1 MTNTL
6 IRDAVRMTP
15 GTVQDL
21 YVGFD
26 LPSGDSISNIS
37 NVTVTTSTADLTTAN
52 RALNNNNVVIRNTT
66 YTAGQAVGYDVSYAG
81 SIVGGALSGYIDFAY
96 TSVGGTIQKERVPVE
111 IVAAVEANFSDSPA
125 TVMTTNFEIV
135 VGIAVG
141 ATDLGAFP
149 SATIPAGQSVKGA
162 ITHLLNAHDGLATTV
177 TGHTATLATK
187 AGLTTQ
193 NNLITLTGRPA
204 DSTNLGAFTTASYRD
219 SSTPA
224 IGSTATAK
232 SALQSM
238 ATHIDQLNVFNVL
251 HYGADPTGAS
261 DSRAAI
267 QAAIDAA
274 YAKRQSI
281 SSSTSSSIN
290 DQLQSPV
297 YFPKGTYRIDGP
309 LVRSDH
315 CVHLIGDR
323 AVLTA
328 GATFHTN
335 HPYGWALEL
344 GEQTTNTAMVDTIIK
359 GITFTEFRRHIRMGN
374 ARNNVNLGRIFVEN
388 CKFIGRYDY
397 PTLSVRIYNRSADA
411 VFYRCTW
418 DVIDVAID
426 VQSCDKVAVY
436 DCRIQLG
443 TYHEWAANY
452 AGKVGGGGYAAGDVV
467 YAQVGGVWRLYERVV
482 TGGSPEEATFGPAQT
497 PADNSKWTYLQDV
510 DAYTGVF
517 RLNRGR
523 LLISNFVGN
532 PILIGYTRS
541 NPYSWVLAQD
551 YSPWAA
557 SRGYIEGDM
566 IAQAYGAGGNENV
579 FWARKTGQ
587 DGTSGA
593 SWDATERNKWLICGA
608 PTYEADPAKA
618 TYVTND
624 VVRVS
629 DVSFYR
635 ATTSTSGVFDTGLAA
650 GDWELIETV
659 SAPTASDSISVW
671 TSVKVIDEC
680 FFGAEGA
687 DNGMGLVTWNASD
700 RLTANGKQANL
711 KSRYISE
718 CVVRDS
724 YLASGRKVGTE
735 ELVPA
740 VLLVKLPQTLIVKD
754 NMWNDDYKC
763 VAAAYR
769 TGATPP
775 TRPGPNESLNSR
787 RNCFRTDISG
797 NYGGGAGTVL
807 GSTAETLYRD
817 FSPNW
822 APDELLAITLPQ
834 YGGATSNP
842 VLGEGHYFVA
852 ANASAVE
859 HNAFINTTEGKQFTV
874 RFQSPIFAVTGVA
887 SGDPPTDVL
896 TAAGHNFVN
905 GDVVRFTALAGGTG
919 LFTVV
924 NYFVID
930 RNGDTFRLSATS
942 GGSAVDFTSNLTAGS
957 FIYRVKSQHTLKH
970 EPNYLYLRDNR
981 NVNPPA
987 NSWMTFEVRNGAAWE
1002 TSRSFDGK
1010 FFSVTPGSGIPGGNA
1025 YRATVEWRHDLIYT
1039 RIYIDLGEGFRSGG
1053 TADDAIG
1060 TNGAANAH
1068 IGRILNTD
1076 VGTIIAGRMYIL
1088 ETPAGGDT
1096 DIDLLASGSGTV
1108 AQDAAVISPTR
1119 LVNSGTWAA
1128 GDTKA
1133 LTALPSNLQYLYLA
1147 GQTPTQGTYTAGQVM
1162 IELIGT
1168 L

>member
-1 MTNTL
+1 MPITTTN
-6 IRDAVRMTP
+6 IGS
-15 GTVQDL
+15 GTVETSAA
-21 YVGFD
+21 GA
-26 LPSGDSISNIS
+26 
-37 NVTVTTSTADLTTAN
+37 VTDVAN
-52 RALNNNNVVIRNTT
+52 L
-66 YTAGQAVGYDVSYAG
+66 Q
-81 SIVGGALSGYIDFAY
+81 
-96 TSVGGTIQKERVPVE
+96 
-111 IVAAVEANFSDSPA
+111 
-125 TVMTTNFEIV
+125 
-135 VGIAVG
+135 
-141 ATDLGAFP
+141 
-149 SATIPAGQSVKGA
+149 
-162 ITHLLNAHDGLATTV
+162 
-177 TGHTATLATK
+177 
-187 AGLTTQ
+187 
-193 NNLITLTGRPA
+193 TLTGRP
-204 DSTNLGAFTTASYRD
+204 DGSTNLAAFNTASYRD
-219 SSTPA
+219 STYPA
-224 IGSTATAK
+224 IGATATMK

-238 ATHIDQLNVFNVL
+238 VTHIDQLNVFNVL

-290 DQLQSPV
+290 DQLQAPV
-297 YFPKGTYRIDGP
+297 YFPKGVYRIDGP

-328 GATFHTN
+328 GSAFQTN

-359 GITFTEFRRHIRMGN
+359 GLTFTEFRRHIRMGN

-388 CKFIGRYDY
+388 CKFIGRHDY

-418 DVIDVAID
+418 DVVDVAID

-436 DCRIQLG
+436 DSRCQLG
-443 TYHEWAANY
+443 TYHEWTANY
-452 AGKVGGGGYAAGDVV
+452 AGKLGQTGYTAGDVV
-467 YAQVGGVWRLYERVV
+467 YAEVGGVWRLYERVD
-482 TGGSPEEATFGPAQT
+482 TTYPSEATFGPAQT
-497 PADNSKWTYLQDV
+497 PADNSKWTKLQDV
-510 DAYTGVF
+510 DAYTGLF
-517 RLNRGR
+517 RLQRGR

-532 PILIGYTRS
+532 PILTGYQRT

-551 YSPWAA
+551 YAPWAA

-566 IAQAYGAGGNENV
+566 IAQAYAAGGNSNV

-587 DGTSGA
+587 DGMSGA

-608 PTYEADPAKA
+608 PTYESDASKA
-618 TYVTND
+618 TYVAND
-624 VVRVS
+624 VVRVN

-635 ATTSTSGVFDTGLAA
+635 ATTSTSGNFNAA
-650 GDWELIETV
+650 HWELLETL
-659 SAPTASDSISVW
+659 SNSTASDSISVW
-671 TSVKVIDEC
+671 TSVKVVNES

-687 DNGMGLVTWNASD
+687 NNGMGLVTWNASD

-711 KSRYISE
+711 GARYISE
-718 CVVRDS
+718 CVVKDS

-740 VLLVKLPQTLIVKD
+740 VLLVQLPQTLIVKD
-754 NMWNDDYKC
+754 NMWNDSYKC

-775 TRPGPNESLNSR
+775 TRPGPNSDGNSR
-787 RNCFRTDISG
+787 FNCFRTDISG
-797 NYGGGAGTVL
+797 NYGGAAGTVQTIE
-807 GSTAETLYRD
+807 SATLYRD

-822 APDELLAITLPQ
+822 APDDLLAITLPQ
-834 YGGATSNP
+834 YSAATSNP
-842 VLGEGHYFVA
+842 VLGEGDYFVA
-852 ANASAVE
+852 SNASAVE
-859 HNAFINTTEGKQFTV
+859 HNAFINTTEGKQFTI
-874 RFQSPIFAVTGVA
+874 RFQSPVYAVTGVHDG
-887 SGDPPTDVL
+887 SPSDVL
-896 TAAGHNFVN
+896 TAVGHNFVN
-905 GDVVRFTALAGGTG
+905 GDVVRFSAISGGSG

-924 NYFVID
+924 NYYVID
-930 RNGDTFRLSATS
+930 RSGDTFRLSATS
-942 GGSAVDFTSNLTAGS
+942 GGSAVNFTSNLTTGS
-957 FIYRVKSQHTLKH
+957 RIYRVKSQHTLKH
-970 EPNYLYLRDNR
+970 EPSYLHLREQR

-987 NSWMTFEVRNGAAWE
+987 DSWMTFEVRNGVAWE

-1010 FFSVTPGSGIPGGNA
+1010 FLSVTPGSGIPGGNA

-1039 RIYIDLGEGFRSGG
+1039 RIYIDLAEGFSSGG
-1053 TADDAIG
+1053 AADDAIG
-1060 TNGAANAH
+1060 ADGNANPAH
-1068 IGRILNTD
+1068 IGRIFNTD

-1096 DIDLLASGSGTV
+1096 DIDLLASGSGVV
-1108 AQDAAVISPTR
+1108 AEDAAVTSPTR

-1147 GQTPTQGTYTAGQVM
+1147 GQTPTAGAYTAGQVM